1 MVGGT
6 WVTEN
11 KTRPGAY
18 INVKTNVI
26 TNNVSERGTVLLPLS
41 RSWGGQSFVTV
52 DAESDFF
59 NLLGYEIDADAMLPI
74 RECLKRAKTVKVWSL
89 GTGTKASATSGNL
102 TSAALYGGTRGNDI
116 TVTVASETVGS
127 STQYIVTTKVSGKT
141 VDVQTVSGIGSLKA
155 NDFVGFSGSGAL
167 QNATLKLSGG
177 VDATVAA
184 SDYTAFFEKAKL
196 EEFDVMAVDSGVA
209 AVKAKAVECIKDL
222 REVDGRSVQGVL
234 PDYAAADYQG
244 VISVKNGVVL
254 SDGTVIDKNKAVY
267 WVAGATAG
275 AAINESNTYSVY
287 EGSVGVDVKYLNSQI
302 VDALKEGSFIFTETA
317 KGAVVEQDINT
328 LTTFSAENGSILRK
342 NKRQFANGRNH
353 RFGNHCCR
361 QARFVQN
368 P

>member
-26 TNNVSERGTVLLPLS
+26 TNNVSERGTVLLPLC

-127 STQYIVTTKVSGKT
+127 STQYIVTTKVSGRT
-141 VDVQTVSGIGSLKA
+141 VDVQTVSGIGGLKA

-177 VDATVAA
+177 
-184 SDYTAFFEKAKL
+184 
-196 EEFDVMAVDSGVA
+196 
-209 AVKAKAVECIKDL
+209 I
-222 REVDGRSVQGVL
+222 
-234 PDYAAADYQG
+234 
-244 VISVKNGVVL
+244 
-254 SDGTVIDKNKAVY
+254 
-267 WVAGATAG
+267 
-275 AAINESNTYSVY
+275 
-287 EGSVGVDVKYLNSQI
+287 
-302 VDALKEGSFIFTETA
+302 
-317 KGAVVEQDINT
+317 
-328 LTTFSAENGSILRK
+328 
-342 NKRQFANGRNH
+342 
-353 RFGNHCCR
+353 
-361 QARFVQN
+361 
-368 P
+368 